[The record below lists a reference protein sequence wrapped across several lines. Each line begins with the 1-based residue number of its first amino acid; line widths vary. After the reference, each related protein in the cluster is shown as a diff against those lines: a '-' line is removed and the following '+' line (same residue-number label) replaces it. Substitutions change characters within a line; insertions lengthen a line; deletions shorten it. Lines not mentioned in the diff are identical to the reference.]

1 MVVELKSTTDEDYL
15 VDHVEISIDTLPD
28 QLNDRI

>member
-15 VDHVEISIDTLPD
+15 VDHVEISIETLPD
-28 QLNDRI
+28 